1 MSRLTWRLLASHDLA
16 LVLLALLGLAVLAG
30 GTLPQVGRMSP
41 AEFSAWYNDW
51 PNLAVWS
58 EFLGLNRV
66 FGSVGFL
73 VINIALLINMTA
85 GMVVSISRRYT
96 RYQGR
101 SRPSYQASGED
112 LPPHLLP
119 PLLSHPVK
127 EEGTVLIKRGL
138 LGLWGIPLFHLGI
151 GIIVLGG
158 IWSGYEGFGAHF
170 ELREGGAFSGQPEQ
184 LGLSRGSFLPAEF
197 GASLRLDRAEVE
209 VTDGKYLKERKAHLS
224 MQQKGGP
231 VEQTVVEINHPLSLG
246 GYRLYPDKTQG
257 YSALFERIR
266 PGGARQ
272 PMSFN
277 FPAELSE
284 WEQGSALGRTVLVE
298 QEGVPLYYE
307 MALIPGASPLLDLT
321 VRQGNREI
329 INRQLRPGEMV
340 DLGVY
345 HLVFR
350 GSMRWMGF
358 YLASDRPMFMV
369 FCGFVVT
376 LLGYLMH
383 LLVRFRRVELLVSPS
398 GWEAKAWARR
408 DDQEFA
414 RQWAHWQE
422 QMEKNSQ

>member
-1 MSRLTWRLLASHDLA
+1 MSRLVWRLLASHDLA

-30 GTLPQVGRMSP
+30 GTLPQAGRMSP
-41 AEFSAWYNDW
+41 ADFSAWYNDW
-51 PNLAVWS
+51 PTLAVWS

-66 FGSVGFL
+66 FGSIGFL
-73 VINIALLINMTA
+73 ILCITLLINMTA
-85 GMVVSISRRYT
+85 GMVVSVSRRSA
-96 RYQGR
+96 RYRGD
-101 SRPSYQASGED
+101 SKPSLQASGEG
-112 LPPHLLP
+112 LPPRPLP
-119 PLLSHPVK
+119 PLLSRPVK
-127 EEGTVLIKRGL
+127 EEGAVLIKKGL
-138 LGLWGIPLFHLGI
+138 LGLLGIPLFHLGI

-184 LGLSRGSFLPAEF
+184 LGLSRGSFLPTEF

-224 MQQKGGP
+224 VQQQGGP
-231 VEQTVVEINHPLSLG
+231 VEQAVVEINHPLSLG

-257 YSALFERIR
+257 YSALFERIL

-307 MALIPGASPLLDLT
+307 MTLIPGASPLLDLI

-340 DLGVY
+340 DLGIY

-350 GSMRWMGF
+350 GSVRWMGF

-369 FCGFVVT
+369 FGGFVIT

-383 LLVRFRRVELLVSPS
+383 LLVCFRRVEVVVTPA
-398 GWEAKAWARR
+398 GWEARAWARR
-408 DDQEFA
+408 DDLEFN
-414 RQWAHWQE
+414 RQWATWQ
-422 QMEKNSQ
+422 SRLDRDSP